1 MLRDTFGHR
10 NYANSWC
17 LARSMQAWH
26 RWGNGVANALTH
38 FWSNCCAGLAD
49 ANFELIDCPVLS
61 AVYAVLQI
69 PPEKEIARRQVGRT
83 GRPLDRTPPADPSIS
98 ELGIEPR
105 SHVQCV
111 VCWCP
116 ILLEVE
122 PPAHKIRPQKLGKH
136 RQVSSGSDITIKKD
150 GSDKASRSHSA
161 PNRDA
166 LLAVWNLHLQFRIC
180 IRPVSTI
187 VLVHL
192 TVKSKLRLVA
202 PANLV

>member
-1 MLRDTFGHR
+1 MPSTIDAG
-10 NYANSWC
+10 
-17 LARSMQAWH
+17 LAPL
-26 RWGNGVANALTH
+26 GNEVANALTH
-38 FWSNCCAGLAD
+38 FWSNCCVGLAD

-83 GRPLDRTPPADPSIS
+83 SRPLDRTPPADPSIS

-136 RQVSSGSDITIKKD
+136 RQVSSCSDITIKKK
-150 GSDKASRSHSA
+150 GLIRSCEVIPHKTVT
-161 PNRDA
+161 PC
-166 LLAVWNLHLQFRIC
+166 LLFGISIC
-180 IRPVSTI
+180 S
-187 VLVHL
+187 
-192 TVKSKLRLVA
+192 SGFA
-202 PANLV
+202 YAQ